1 MTQWFGKRR
10 IKESTIIIRILR
22 KGSMFILYVSL
33 QTWDTSRKLDS
44 LIKQK
49 LFIHTVSLPDRLRR
63 VRDYTRKIVYDV
75 RLQFYVYQV
84 ELCERN

>member
-1 MTQWFGKRR
+1 M
-10 IKESTIIIRILR
+10 I
-22 KGSMFILYVSL
+22 ILYASP

-49 LFIHTVSLPDRLRR
+49 LFIHPVSLPEMTGCLWRR

-84 ELCERN
+84 ELCQKN